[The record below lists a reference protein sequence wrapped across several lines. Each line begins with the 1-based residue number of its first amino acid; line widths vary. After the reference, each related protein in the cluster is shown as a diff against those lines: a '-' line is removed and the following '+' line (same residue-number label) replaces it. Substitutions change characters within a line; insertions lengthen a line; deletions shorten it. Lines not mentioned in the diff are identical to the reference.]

1 MRPFEILV
9 ERNEYGANY
18 TMGKMYVDG
27 MPFGDTIEPASKHLS
42 NSMPLSEIKEKKVY
56 GKTCIPTGR
65 YKLTWAYSPRL
76 GGRAYAKKYNGK
88 FPLLNNVPGWSGVL
102 IHPFNYGTESQGC
115 ISVGERWS
123 AGKIINATKGFQDLM
138 DFYLVPA
145 FQRGQ
150 EVYITIKE
158 K

>member
-1 MRPFEILV
+1 MKPLELLV
-9 ERNEYGANY
+9 ERNTYGSDY
-18 TMGKMYVDG
+18 TMGQFFVDG
-27 MPFGDTIEPASKHLS
+27 MPFGDTIEPFCRHLS

-65 YKLTWAYSPRL
+65 YKVTWAYSTRL
-76 GGRAYAKKYNGK
+76 GGRSYAKKYNGK
-88 FPLLNNVPGWSGVL
+88 FPLLNNVPNWSGVL
-102 IHPFNYGTESQGC
+102 IHPFNKGTESLGC
-115 ISVGERWS
+115 IAVGERWKD
-123 AGKIINATKGFQDLM
+123 GYIINATKGYQDLM

-150 EVYITIKE
+150 DVYITIAE